1 MHDCSS
7 VYQLDTQS
15 TNNKNE
21 EAPVDDLQSAY
32 RQHIQRRDAI
42 KQSKR
47 LIKLVLELQKHR
59 GCTLAI
65 LSGDH
70 FFASQLHGIQ
80 REITQLFRDIQQQQ
94 HGNQLVDHTGIL
106 QEWIVLRQHWP
117 KDEPHENFLHHSN
130 LIARLLTHIWQTC
143 GETLQQD
150 LDAPQQQLARF
161 FLKDWLDM
169 IETCAQARGL
179 ATHSAV
185 LGSLSNE
192 IHARIRFLNTQ
203 MQALDR
209 GLAQLLPTLLEAHQ
223 RKLELRIDNT
233 DYHQH
238 LSDFLRTTQQ
248 GLEAR
253 KLDDAD
259 LLYRLGSQSV
269 SACQQVLWCA
279 LQLLEHCMPQDL
291 QRWISGQ
298 QTGPSLSGT
307 PAIEDQ
313 EKPSKTILPMV
324 APASKS

>member
-7 VYQLDTQS
+7 VHHIGTQS
-15 TNNKNE
+15 TNNNNE
-21 EAPVDDLQSAY
+21 DRPVADLQCAY

-42 KQSKR
+42 KQGKR

-80 REITQLFRDIQQQQ
+80 REITQLFRDIQQQSAPHQ
-94 HGNQLVDHTGIL
+94 RADHTGIL

-130 LIARLLTHIWQTC
+130 LIARLLTHIWQSC

-150 LDAPQQQLARF
+150 LDTAQQHLARF
-161 FLKDWLDM
+161 FLKDWLNM

-185 LGSLSNE
+185 LGTLTDE
-192 IHARIRFLNTQ
+192 IHSRIRFLNTQ
-203 MQALDR
+203 MREHDK
-209 GLAQLLPTLLEAHQ
+209 GLSTLLPTLSDLHQ
-223 RKLELRIDNT
+223 RKLQQRIDNT

-238 LSDFLRTTQQ
+238 LNDFLTTTQQ
-248 GLEAR
+248 GLSER
-253 KLDDAD
+253 HLDDAD

-279 LQLLEHCMPQDL
+279 LQLLEQCMPQDL
-291 QRWISGQ
+291 QRWINGQ
-298 QTGPSLSGT
+298 CSASQEAHAAASSLQ
-307 PAIEDQ
+307 A
-313 EKPSKTILPMV
+313 KPSNTIFPMV